1 MNRKKSRRKSR
12 KYSRRKAMK
21 RGGTRIASGSSGC
34 VFFPALPCDA
44 DTPPNMVTK
53 LMSKTDGTREYEK
66 LNKIK
71 ARIETIPDYRAYFL
85 LDVTLCIPTA
95 PLNVECPV
103 LEKKGIDHSKMV
115 ALNMPHGGISVSEFL
130 REDVDIAKLLIVH
143 RGLVKLLRNGIVELN
158 RRNVYHGDVK
168 DTNILVDT
176 STLRLIDWG
185 LSAEYDPRARIQIP
199 FLTNNLPNVWRNRPL
214 IFNAPFSIILFSDEF
229 SIKYPRFIQE
239 NGGDVFKPTAEVLA
253 PFVKDYVNAGKG
265 RGHYEMI
272 CQIVRF
278 LFGHVIKETESTVES
293 LTDEFIVEYL
303 VVVLLNFTAF
313 DGVFINFKRYVDSV
327 FTQLVDVWGL
337 IMSYY
342 PILGILSQTPDSKT
356 FKQLQFIFVEY
367 LYNARHEP
375 IDMDDLYK
383 DLDIF
388 GKLLEKI
395 KS

>member
-1 MNRKKSRRKSR
+1 
-12 KYSRRKAMK
+12 
-21 RGGTRIASGSSGC
+21 
-34 VFFPALPCDA
+34 
-44 DTPPNMVTK
+44 
-53 LMSKTDGTREYEK
+53 MSKVDGTREYEK

-71 ARIETIPDYRAYFL
+71 ARIETIPDYRAYFV

-115 ALNMPHGGISVSEFL
+115 ALNMPHGGISVSDFL
-130 REDVDIAKLLIVH
+130 REDVDIAKLHIVH

-185 LSAEYDPRARIQIP
+185 LSAEYDPRAQLQIP

-239 NGGDVFKPTAEVLA
+239 NGGDDFTPTAEVLA

-342 PILGILSQTPDSKT
+342 PILGILSQTPDSKA

-367 LYNARHEP
+367 LYIARHEP
-375 IDMDDLYK
+375 IDMDDLCK

-388 GKLLEKI
+388 GKLLEK
-395 KS
+395 

>member
-12 KYSRRKAMK
+12 KYSRRKTMK
-21 RGGTRIASGSSGC
+21 RGGNRIASGSSGC

-44 DTPPNMVTK
+44 DTSPNMVTK
-53 LMSKTDGTREYEK
+53 LMSKADGTREYEK

-71 ARIETIPDYRAYFL
+71 AQIETIPDYRAYFV

-239 NGGDVFKPTAEVLA
+239 NGGDDFTPTAEVLA

-342 PILGILSQTPDSKT
+342 PILGILSQTPDSKA

-395 KS
+395 KH

>member
-53 LMSKTDGTREYEK
+53 LMSKVDGTREYEK

-71 ARIETIPDYRAYFL
+71 ARIETIPDYRAYFV

-115 ALNMPHGGISVSEFL
+115 ALNMPHGGISVSDFL
-130 REDVDIAKLLIVH
+130 REDVDIAKLHIVH

-185 LSAEYDPRARIQIP
+185 LSAEYDPRARLQIP

-214 IFNAPFSIILFSDEF
+214 IFNVPFSIILFSDEF

-239 NGGDVFKPTAEVLA
+239 NGGDDFTPTAEVLA

-278 LFGHVIKETESTVES
+278 LFGHVIKETESTDES

-342 PILGILSQTPDSKT
+342 PILGILSQTPDSKA

-375 IDMDDLYK
+375 IDMDDLCK

-388 GKLLEKI
+388 GKLLEK
-395 KS
+395 